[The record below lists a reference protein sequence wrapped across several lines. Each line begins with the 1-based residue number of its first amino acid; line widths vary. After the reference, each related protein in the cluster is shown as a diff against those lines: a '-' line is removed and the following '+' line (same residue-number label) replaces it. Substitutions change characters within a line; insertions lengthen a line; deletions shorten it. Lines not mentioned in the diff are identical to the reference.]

1 MYLSS
6 WSAIN
11 RIFRPG
17 RLIGRSAVPPAGPV
31 ADSARFLINSSTL
44 LTIININN
52 ITNSTS
58 SAHVGYRWCITP
70 SAPSDILISL
80 LFSGFCS
87 VSVLFLVLLLSP
99 VYLLNPF
106 LPRVDILSF
115 SPIKTLLPP
124 PLGFIT
130 TTSTT
135 TTTTNHTGFDL
146 AIDLSNPFSRFFL
159 CRPVKPFPNYRFCM
173 VSPTS
178 VEGARVNT
186 FP

>member
-1 MYLSS
+1 MYIRRTYYVLSS

-17 RLIGRSAVPPAGPV
+17 PLIGRSAVPPAEPV

-58 SAHVGYRWCITP
+58 SAHVGYLWCITP

-124 PLGFIT
+124 PLGLHYYYLYYYYHHQPYGIRPSHRFIQ
-130 TTSTT
+130 S
-135 TTTTNHTGFDL
+135 L
-146 AIDLSNPFSRFFL
+146 LSVLPLSP
-159 CRPVKPFPNYRFCM
+159 CES
-173 VSPTS
+173 VSQLS
-178 VEGARVNT
+178 ILHG
-186 FP
+186 